1 MHLQSQDDDDD
12 RSNHTSNGASDKL
25 PSDFYG
31 HNRQEVTRLII
42 QSLSDLG
49 YQSTARQ
56 LSQESGYELEVPNVA
71 AFRTAVQ
78 NGHWS
83 DAEALLFGD
92 AKHEGLPL
100 CEGAKRDDMVF
111 LIRQQK
117 YLELLELRDL
127 SKALMVL
134 RQELTPLHQDVSRL
148 HALSSLIMC
157 RRADDLRRQA
167 HWDGA
172 SGNSRRDLLSD
183 LSSRLLPPHILS
195 HTDHPCRVHI
205 ALRHDTRTP
214 SRRPPRPRPAAAHR
228 SMSIS
233 QYHSTSFFTA

>member
-1 MHLQSQDDDDD
+1 MAALLAAKRPRSASPPEAEAAHKRGRMHLQPEDD
-12 RSNHTSNGASDKL
+12 HHLQLPQNGAQDKH
-25 PSDFYG
+25 STVATDFYG

-56 LSQESGYELEVPNVA
+56 LSQESGFELEVPNVA

-78 NGHWS
+78 NGHWA

-92 AKHEGLPL
+92 AARDGLPL

-134 RQELTPLHQDVSRL
+134 RQELTPLHQDVARL

-167 HWDGA
+167 QWDGA
-172 SGNSRRDLLSD
+172 NGNSRRDLLSE
-183 LSSRLLPPHILS
+183 LSSMQSLTYNLCHA
-195 HTDHPCRVHI
+195 D
-205 ALRHDTRTP
+205 DD
-214 SRRPPRPRPAAAHR
+214 
-228 SMSIS
+228 
-233 QYHSTSFFTA
+233 

>member
-1 MHLQSQDDDDD
+1 VAALLAAKRSRSASPPEAEAAHKRGRMHLQPEDD
-12 RSNHTSNGASDKL
+12 HPPTAAAANGASDKAG
-25 PSDFYG
+25 PAAADFYG

-56 LSQESGYELEVPNVA
+56 LSQESGFELEVPNVA
-71 AFRTAVQ
+71 AFRTAVH
-78 NGHWS
+78 NGHWA

-92 AKHEGLPL
+92 ASRDGLPL

-134 RQELTPLHQDVSRL
+134 RQELTPLHQDVARL

-167 HWDGA
+167 NWDGA
-172 SGNSRRDLLSD
+172 NGNSRRDLLSD
-183 LSSRLLPPHILS
+183 LSSR
-195 HTDHPCRVHI
+195 
-205 ALRHDTRTP
+205 
-214 SRRPPRPRPAAAHR
+214 
-228 SMSIS
+228 
-233 QYHSTSFFTA
+233 QSTSQNMC

>member
-1 MHLQSQDDDDD
+1 VAALLAAKRPRSASPPEAEDD
-12 RSNHTSNGASDKL
+12 HPPAVASNGASDKHA
-25 PSDFYG
+25 PAAADFYG

-56 LSQESGYELEVPNVA
+56 LSQESGFELEVPNVA
-71 AFRTAVQ
+71 AFRTAVH
-78 NGHWS
+78 NGHWA

-92 AKHEGLPL
+92 ASRDGLPL

-134 RQELTPLHQDVSRL
+134 RQELTPLHQDVARL

-167 HWDGA
+167 NWDGA
-172 SGNSRRDLLSD
+172 NGNSRRDLLSE
-183 LSSRLLPPHILS
+183 LSSR
-195 HTDHPCRVHI
+195 R
-205 ALRHDTRTP
+205 
-214 SRRPPRPRPAAAHR
+214 
-228 SMSIS
+228 
-233 QYHSTSFFTA
+233 STSQNMC

>member
-1 MHLQSQDDDDD
+1 MHLQPEDDHQPTI
-12 RSNHTSNGASDKL
+12 SSNGASEKHL
-25 PSDFYG
+25 TPATDFYG
-31 HNRQEVTRLII
+31 HNRQEVTRLLI

-56 LSQESGYELEVPNVA
+56 LSQESGFELEVPNVA

-78 NGHWS
+78 SGHWS
-83 DAEALLFGD
+83 DAEALLFSHGS
-92 AKHEGLPL
+92 HEGLPL

-134 RQELTPLHQDVSRL
+134 RQELTPLHQDVARL

-157 RRADDLRRQA
+157 RRVDDLRRQA
-167 HWDGA
+167 QWDGA
-172 SGNSRRDLLSD
+172 NGNSRRDLLSE
-183 LSSRLLPPHILS
+183 LSSRYSTIYAMC
-195 HTDHPCRVHI
+195 HTD
-205 ALRHDTRTP
+205 RHLQSRY
-214 SRRPPRPRPAAAHR
+214 RRP
-228 SMSIS
+228 S
-233 QYHSTSFFTA
+233 

>member
-1 MHLQSQDDDDD
+1 VAAQLAAKRPRSASPPDEAEAAHKRGRMHLQPDHD
-12 RSNHTSNGASDKL
+12 RQLANPGTHTSNGASDKH
-25 PSDFYG
+25 PAATAPDFYG

-56 LSQESGYELEVPNVA
+56 LSQESGFELEVPNVA
-71 AFRTAVQ
+71 AFRSAVQ

-83 DAEALLFGD
+83 EAEALLFGD
-92 AKHEGLPL
+92 TTRDALPL
-100 CEGAKRDDMVF
+100 SEGAKRDDMVF

-117 YLELLELRDL
+117 YLELLEQRDL

-134 RQELTPLHQDVSRL
+134 RQELTPLHQDVARL

-167 HWDGA
+167 QWDGA
-172 SGNSRRDLLSD
+172 LGNSRRELLSD
-183 LSSRLLPPHILS
+183 LSSRQYMPQN
-195 HTDHPCRVHI
+195 
-205 ALRHDTRTP
+205 
-214 SRRPPRPRPAAAHR
+214 
-228 SMSIS
+228 MS
-233 QYHSTSFFTA
+233 

>member
-1 MHLQSQDDDDD
+1 MHLQPEDDHQP
-12 RSNHTSNGASDKL
+12 SNASNGAGASDKL
-25 PSDFYG
+25 STTATDFYG
-31 HNRQEVTRLII
+31 HNRQEVTRLLI

-56 LSQESGYELEVPNVA
+56 LSQESGFELEVPNVA
-71 AFRTAVQ
+71 AFRSAVQ

-92 AKHEGLPL
+92 ASHDALPL
-100 CEGAKRDDMVF
+100 CPGAARNDMVF

-134 RQELTPLHQDVSRL
+134 RQELTPLHPDVARL

-172 SGNSRRDLLSD
+172 NGNSRRHLLSE
-183 LSSRLLPPHILS
+183 LSSRLPPTHIVCR
-195 HTDHPCRVHI
+195 TDAC
-205 ALRHDTRTP
+205 
-214 SRRPPRPRPAAAHR
+214 
-228 SMSIS
+228 
-233 QYHSTSFFTA
+233 

>member
-1 MHLQSQDDDDD
+1 MHLQPEDDDQK
-12 RSNHTSNGASDKL
+12 SNHTSNGASDKH
-25 PSDFYG
+25 PTAISTNDFYG
-31 HNRQEVTRLII
+31 HNRQEVTRIII

-49 YQSTARQ
+49 YQSTAQ
-56 LSQESGYELEVPNVA
+56 KLSQESGYELEVPNVA

-78 NGHWS
+78 NGDWS

-92 AKHEGLPL
+92 TAREGLPL

-117 YLELLELRDL
+117 YLELLELRHL

-134 RQELTPLHQDVSRL
+134 RQELTPLHQDVARL

-157 RRADDLRRQA
+157 RRAEDLRQQA

-172 SGNSRRDLLSD
+172 NGNSRRDLLSE
-183 LSSRLLPPHILS
+183 LSSMSPTVVCPDTCQTNHESRI
-195 HTDHPCRVHI
+195 DI
-205 ALRHDTRTP
+205 AIRYDPRTP
-214 SRRPPRPRPAAAHR
+214 PRRPP
-228 SMSIS
+228 
-233 QYHSTSFFTA
+233 